1 MTSDEKE
8 IYEKL
13 CSFCAYQERCVHDVQ
28 QKLFKL
34 KIDKA
39 DFEKY
44 LVQLQEDNFLNE
56 DRFAKA
62 FVSAHAKKKWGKAK
76 IKSALYTK
84 RIGAAVIK
92 KYLDDL
98 DEGDY
103 REQIK
108 TAAEKKWGSIKG
120 KTERDRKTKLLRFLL
135 SKGYE
140 MGLASEAVKEVTGK
154 K

>member
-1 MTSDEKE
+1 MDKE

-13 CSFCAYQERCVHDVQ
+13 CSFCAYQERCAYDVQ
-28 QKLFKL
+28 QKLYKL
-34 KIDKA
+34 KIEKA

-44 LVQLQEDNFLNE
+44 LQQLQEDNFLNE
-56 DRFAKA
+56 ERFAKS

-84 RIGAAVIK
+84 RISAAIIK

-98 DEGDY
+98 DEGEY
-103 REQIK
+103 LEQIK

-120 KTERDRKTKLLRFLL
+120 NTERDRKTKLLRFLL

-140 MGLASEAVKEVTGK
+140 MGLANAAVKEVAGK
-154 K
+154 AL

>member
-1 MTSDEKE
+1 MDKE

-13 CSFCAYQERCVHDVQ
+13 CSFCAYQERCVHDVR

-44 LVQLQEDNFLNE
+44 LLQLQEDNFLNE

-84 RIGAAVIK
+84 RINAGVIK

-98 DEGDY
+98 DEDDY
-103 REQIK
+103 HAQIK

-140 MGLASEAVKEVTGK
+140 MGLASIAVKDVTAK
-154 K
+154 